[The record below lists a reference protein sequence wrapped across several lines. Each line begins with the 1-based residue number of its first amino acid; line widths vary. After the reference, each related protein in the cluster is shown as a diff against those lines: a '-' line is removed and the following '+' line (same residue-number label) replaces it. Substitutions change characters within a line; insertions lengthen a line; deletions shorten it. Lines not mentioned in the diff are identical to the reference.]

1 MMTRIR
7 RRRPPDGRSVARYR
21 QIRPRAAPGQAL
33 LTPRRQ
39 TAAAAGFAHR
49 STSRSAAAA
58 AFAERSTS
66 RPTAG
71 FGDGAA
77 SRSCAALKDHH
88 RLFFSAAAAFG
99 ERSASRPTAA
109 RAHRAAPAAPG
120 APAYRP
126 IALVV
131 RVHLGEQ
138 VHLVRARDLCN
149 LFDLL
154 RRLGR
159 HAREHG
165 PFLLLPL
172 RLPARER
179 ARRRA
184 RPACGAALQ
193 RDEIII
199 SVRQRVLDPVDREHR
214 VDRAFEELP
223 GVPFL
228 LEVLLDVIQVYTWR
242 HRRIP
247 RQLQFTVA
255 GRRRVTEPRVRRERA
270 LRRHPLLLV
279 HREKLFDE
287 VLRVGAHVL
296 PHRRLRKVEVTRAYQ
311 LVHRV
316 LVLVRERR
324 VPGQ

>member
-7 RRRPPDGRSVARYR
+7 RRRPPGRRSVARYR
-21 QIRPRAAPGQAL
+21 QIRPRAAPGQPL
-33 LTPRRQ
+33 RTPRRP
-39 TAAAAGFAHR
+39 AAGFAHR
-49 STSRSAAAA
+49 PASRSAAAA
-58 AFAERSTS
+58 GFAERSTS
-66 RPTAG
+66 RSTAG

-77 SRSCAALKDHH
+77 SRSCAALKNHH

-99 ERSASRPTAA
+99 ERSASRSTAA
-109 RAHRAAPAAPG
+109 RAHRAAPATPG
-120 APAYRP
+120 TPAHRP

-138 VHLVRARDLCN
+138 VHLVRARDLRN
-149 LFDLL
+149 LFDPL

-179 ARRRA
+179 ARGRA
-184 RPACGAALQ
+184 RPARAALQ
-193 RDEIII
+193 RDEILI

-214 VDRAFEELP
+214 VDRAFEELSR
-223 GVPFL
+223 VPFL

-247 RQLQFTVA
+247 RQVRVAVA
-255 GRRRVTEPRVRRERA
+255 GRRRVSEPRVRRERA

-279 HREKLFDE
+279 HREEFLDE
-287 VLRVGAHVL
+287 VLRVGAHVF

-316 LVLVRERR
+316 LVLVRERG